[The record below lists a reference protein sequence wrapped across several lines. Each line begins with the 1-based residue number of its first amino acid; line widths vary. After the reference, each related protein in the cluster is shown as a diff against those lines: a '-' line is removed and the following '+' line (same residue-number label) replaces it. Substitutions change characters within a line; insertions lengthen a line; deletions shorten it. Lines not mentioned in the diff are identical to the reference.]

1 MQNKLKNKT
10 KEGKN
15 MDTKRIASG
24 FIVAFAVSII
34 LLIPNNYVTGILFAL
49 IALTA
54 MDEYLKAISKVCKPI
69 KWIGYLSCIIVAIIN
84 FIPDQYLLSG
94 LMYSI
99 PSILLILFAQVIA
112 TDMKTTF
119 KDMAYTFLGICYIP
133 VFTMFLS
140 LIDGMDNGKI
150 LLGYILMASWGT
162 DIFAYSI
169 GCKLGKHKFSKVS
182 PKKSI
187 EGCIAGTL
195 GAALIMIIYTF
206 ILNNYFGFEYS
217 YFIIIIA
224 GIVLSIIGQIGDFS
238 ASCIKRYVD
247 IKDYSNLLPGHG
259 GMLDR
264 IDSVLFIAPF
274 AYMIFSML

>member
-1 MQNKLKNKT
+1 
-10 KEGKN
+10 
-15 MDTKRIASG
+15 MDLKRISSG
-24 FIVAFAVSII
+24 LIVGLAVVVI
-34 LLIPNNYVTGILFAL
+34 LLIPNNFIISILFAL
-49 IALTA
+49 IAIVA
-54 MDEYLKAISKVCKPI
+54 MHEYLRAISKVCKPI

-84 FIPDQYLLSG
+84 FIPEQYLLSI
-94 LMYSI
+94 LMFSI
-99 PSILLILFAQVIA
+99 PSILLLLFAQIIA

-119 KDMAYTFLGICYIP
+119 KDAAYTFLGICYIP
-133 VFTMFLS
+133 VFIRFLS
-140 LIDGMDNGKI
+140 LINGMNNGKI
-150 LLGYILMASWGT
+150 LLGYVLAAAWGT

-169 GCKLGKHKFSKVS
+169 GCRVGKHKFSKVS

-195 GAALIMIIYTF
+195 GATIIILIYTF
-206 ILNNYFGFEYS
+206 ILNTWFSFEYS
-217 YFIIIIA
+217 YFIIGIT
-224 GIVLSIIGQIGDFS
+224 GIVLSLIGQSGDFS

-274 AYMIFSML
+274 AYMLFSIL